1 LSNSLRI
8 LQITD
13 CHLPAGPELPYRGI
27 NSHES
32 LNLLLDSV
40 HKFAESFDPDLVL
53 ATGDLSEDGS
63 QSSYDWLKKYLGSL
77 NLPVLALPGNHD
89 EPNILANNYQD
100 SPVDNVVV
108 TEHGDWQ
115 IIRLNTTLPGT
126 PAGRIKDA
134 NLLELEQIL
143 CQDSSR
149 RRLIALHH
157 QPIPVGSPWIDKYR
171 LQEPE
176 GFLEL
181 IDRCEGVKAVVW
193 GHVHQ
198 DFVQNRQG
206 ISMMSGPSAA
216 RNGVPGLPSFVADT
230 TGPACRWLELGG
242 DGSVATGIIST

>member
-13 CHLPAGPELPYRGI
+13 CHLPAGPDIPYRGI

-32 LNLLLDSV
+32 LNLLLECV
-40 HKFAESFDPDLVL
+40 HEFVKEFNPDLIL

-63 QSSYDWLKKYLGSL
+63 QGSYDWLKKYLDEF

-89 EPNILANNYQD
+89 EPELLANNYLG
-100 SPVDNVVV
+100 SPVNNVEV

-134 NLLELEQIL
+134 NLIELEQIL
-143 CQDSSR
+143 SQDSNR
-149 RRLIALHH
+149 QRLIALHH
-157 QPIPVGSPWIDKYR
+157 QPVPVGSPWIDKYR

-176 GFLEL
+176 GFLQL
-181 IDRCEGVKAVVW
+181 IDQCEGVKAVVW

-198 DFVQNRQG
+198 DFVEDRSG

-216 RNGVPGLPSFVADT
+216 RNGIPGMPNFVADD

-242 DGSVATGIIST
+242 DGSVVTGIIST